1 MPNTLVFVDFPTP
14 DPEATQRF
22 YEKVFGWT
30 IEGHPTGDFHRIVPG
45 EGLHLGIYNERT
57 QTPDPEPDVF
67 ARRGAGRLMPRTYIL
82 VENAPDTYLPTVEE
96 NGGTVLWREAY
107 WGEFD
112 GWHASFLDPWGNQI
126 IMWWKGRPAPDAE

>member
-1 MPNTLVFVDFPTP
+1 MPNTLVFVDFPSP

-30 IEGHPTGDFHRIVPG
+30 IEPHPLGDFHRIVPG

-57 QTPDPEPDVF
+57 QTPNPQPD
-67 ARRGAGRLMPRTYIL
+67 AGAKRGGGLMPRTYIL
-82 VENAPDTYLPTVEE
+82 VENAPDSYLPAVEE

-112 GWHASFLDPWGNQI
+112 GWHASFLDPWGNQV
-126 IMWWKGRPAPDAE
+126 IMWWKGRPAPEE